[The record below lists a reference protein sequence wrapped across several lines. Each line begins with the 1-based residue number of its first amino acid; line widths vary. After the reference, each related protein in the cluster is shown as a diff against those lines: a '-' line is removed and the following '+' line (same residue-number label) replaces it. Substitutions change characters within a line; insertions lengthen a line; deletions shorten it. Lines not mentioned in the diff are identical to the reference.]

1 MNESILLK
9 TGLGPSPSVEDLL
22 PVQSAVPEV
31 KQNPKGPQHL
41 SSIPATAKP
50 LSWRLPPGWAMNPN
64 PVSESGFP
72 LPAALQPWGCA
83 VLFLGFSFS
92 RI

>member
-9 TGLGPSPSVEDLL
+9 TGLETSPSVEDLL
-22 PVQSAVPEV
+22 PVQFAVPKA
-31 KQNPKGPQHL
+31 KQNPKGPQQL

-50 LSWRLPPGWAMNPN
+50 LSWHLPPGWAMNPN

-72 LPAALQPWGCA
+72 LPAALQPWVWA

>member
-9 TGLGPSPSVEDLL
+9 TGLETSPSVEDLL
-22 PVQSAVPEV
+22 PVQFAVPKA

-50 LSWRLPPGWAMNPN
+50 LSWHLPPGWAMNLN

-72 LPAALQPWGCA
+72 LPAALQPWVWA